1 MEIWAEDFDP
11 DSFWRQ
17 TPVTMRAALRGRR
30 NADKLRAKRDLL
42 TAYHTGAFAGLA
54 FGGKLKPFS
63 EYAGDEDHPDDARR
77 LEHAQAIAFFH
88 RLKAKGLPV
97 EISRTVN

>member
-1 MEIWAEDFDP
+1 
-11 DSFWRQ
+11 
-17 TPVTMRAALRGRR
+17 MRAALRGRR

-54 FGGKLKPFS
+54 FAGKLKPFS
-63 EYAGDEDHPDDARR
+63 EYVNDDEAEDGRR
-77 LEHAQAIAFFH
+77 LQHAQAIAFFY
-88 RLKAKGLPV
+88 RMKAKGLPV